1 MLRDTPRPS
10 GPRRDSRRSCG
21 GRPLHNRHTGESRY
35 PEGWGEGGVS
45 AVSAPSAVKSPK
57 RRKRSGPVPHFKE
70 ETALLSAGYSCIAG
84 LDEVGRGP
92 IAGPVVAGAVVLPH
106 PPRRSWMRGIRDSK
120 ALTGPQREELAPI
133 IEREA
138 LGAQVGMS
146 TSEEIDR
153 LGIVKATHRA
163 MERALDSLTP
173 APQHLLLD
181 AFPLPTVPLPQ
192 TPIIKGDAHCL
203 SIAAASIVAKVARD
217 RMMDEADELYPGYGF
232 ADHKGYATSQ
242 HLANLRR
249 LGPSPIHR
257 YSFAPVSEC
266 ARSSG

>member
-1 MLRDTPRPS
+1 M
-10 GPRRDSRRSCG
+10 
-21 GRPLHNRHTGESRY
+21 
-35 PEGWGEGGVS
+35 
-45 AVSAPSAVKSPK
+45 KSPK

-70 ETALLSAGYSCIAG
+70 ETALLAAGYSCIAG

-92 IAGPVVAGAVVLPH
+92 IAGPVVAGVVILPH

-232 ADHKGYATSQ
+232 STNKGYATPD
-242 HLANLRR
+242 HLRAVED
-249 LGPSPIHR
+249 LGPCPIHR
-257 YSFAPVSEC
+257 MTFSPFIQPRLMEDTP
-266 ARSSG
+266 

>member
-1 MLRDTPRPS
+1 MK
-10 GPRRDSRRSCG
+10 SR
-21 GRPLHNRHTGESRY
+21 
-35 PEGWGEGGVS
+35 
-45 AVSAPSAVKSPK
+45 K
-57 RRKRSGPVPHFKE
+57 RRRKGPVPNFKE
-70 ETALLSAGYSCIAG
+70 ETALLAAGYSSIAG

-92 IAGPVVAGAVVLPH
+92 IAGPVVAGAVILPH

-138 LGAQVGMS
+138 LGAQVGTS

-232 ADHKGYATSQ
+232 STNKGYATPD
-242 HLANLRR
+242 HLSAVEE
-249 LGPSPIHR
+249 LGPCPIHR
-257 YSFAPVSEC
+257 MTFSPFIQPRLFEDN
-266 ARSSG
+266 R

>member
-1 MLRDTPRPS
+1 MK
-10 GPRRDSRRSCG
+10 
-21 GRPLHNRHTGESRY
+21 
-35 PEGWGEGGVS
+35 S
-45 AVSAPSAVKSPK
+45 AKH
-57 RRKRSGPVPHFKE
+57 RKRAGPVPNFKE
-70 ETALLSAGYSCIAG
+70 ETALLAAGYSPIAG

-92 IAGPVVAGAVVLPH
+92 IAGPVVAGAVILPD

-146 TSEEIDR
+146 TSEDIDR

-163 MERALDSLTP
+163 MERALDSLIP
-173 APQHLLLD
+173 RPQHLLLD

-232 ADHKGYATSQ
+232 STNKGYATPD
-242 HLANLRR
+242 HLRAVEE

-257 YSFAPVSEC
+257 MTFSPFIQPRLFEGD
-266 ARSSG
+266 R